1 MFSLPL
7 GIELGGAPPPPC
19 AIIPL
24 HCLSLGLPSLKVKAA
39 LLKVYFTSALLAQ
52 AAAHIE

>member
-1 MFSLPL
+1 L